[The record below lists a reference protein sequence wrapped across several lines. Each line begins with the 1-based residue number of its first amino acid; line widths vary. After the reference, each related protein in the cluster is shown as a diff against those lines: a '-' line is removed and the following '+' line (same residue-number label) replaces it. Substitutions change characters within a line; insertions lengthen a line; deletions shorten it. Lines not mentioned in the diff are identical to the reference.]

1 VKTLR
6 DLIQR
11 LKWRAL
17 RLNRKE
23 ETCSVLI
30 QALYRSAFGRS
41 ADPAGL
47 AYYLPRLKAG
57 LPLETVARELAG
69 SEEFQTRFG
78 SGRSVDS
85 KFLNDLY
92 RNALGRPPDE
102 AGLDWWLG
110 EGKKGVERFKVL
122 AALASS
128 DQVLKRFGTPDI
140 DSSSDFGI
148 ILTALYRTAFG
159 RPVEK
164 SNLERDVDELRAGTA
179 LVVLADDLVRSIE
192 FQDRHGSDEDLNLSF
207 ITDVYLDGL
216 GRRPDL
222 QSLAYW
228 LSAGR
233 KGATRADLLA
243 AISRSDE
250 AANWPPA
257 GSMDSRTRYQR
268 WISANDTIT
277 TLDRSAILKHLT
289 TITNQ
294 PLISVLVAAVGTTAD
309 LLRLSINS
317 LVAQLYPH
325 WELCIGLPE
334 ASVPELSR
342 MAEDIKRQE
351 PRIRVVLSDV
361 GGETIVA
368 TRSALA
374 IATGEFVTFLMPG
387 DQLPEQALYEVA
399 VALNGNPPPDII
411 YTDSDQIDSRGERF
425 NPHFKPG
432 FDPDLLLSHD
442 YVGNLVV
449 YRQRL
454 LRRVGELRSEFNE
467 AAYHDLILRAAART
481 TADRIAHIPAV
492 LYHQRNQPGTL
503 DGQLPPLPSNDDHRG
518 AVIRDFLNSE
528 GHSAASLVPVPTVPG
543 TFRIVWPLPEGEPL
557 VSIIVPTRDRA
568 ELVSRCVEGI
578 LHRTDYSNF
587 EILIVDN
594 ESRQQASL
602 DLFDILLKQDKRI
615 RILSRP
621 GLFNYSALNN
631 AAAAEARGEV
641 LLLLNN
647 DTEVIGKGWLR
658 ELVSQ
663 AIRPEVGA
671 VGAKL
676 LYENET
682 VQHAGVLLG
691 PKGAAMH
698 IHRFAERS
706 DPGYFGQ
713 LALARTLSAVTGAC
727 LATRHNVYLEVGGL
741 DEVNLPVTFN
751 DVDLC
756 LRIQAHGYR
765 VVWTPFAELFHLES
779 VSRGP
784 DDSDPVKY
792 QRALSEWRYLRKTWK
807 VEMESGDQ
815 FHNPNLQFGW
825 STFEIP
831 SPSGRETPWIP
842 IHLRSLN
849 EK

>member
-11 LKWRAL
+11 LKWRML

-23 ETCSVLI
+23 ETCLVLI

-47 AYYLPRLKAG
+47 TYYLSRLRAG
-57 LPLETVARELAG
+57 LPLENVARELAA

-78 SGRSVDS
+78 SGRSIDT
-85 KFLNDLY
+85 KFLNGLY
-92 RNALGRPPDE
+92 RNALGRPTDE

-110 EGKKGVERFKVL
+110 EGKKGIERFKVL
-122 AALASS
+122 AALANS
-128 DQVLKRFGTPDI
+128 DQVLKRFGAPDF
-140 DSSSDFGI
+140 DSSRNLGT
-148 ILTALYRTAFG
+148 ILSALYRTAFG
-159 RPVEK
+159 RPAGK
-164 SNLERDVDELRAGTA
+164 GDLESGVNQLGAGTA
-179 LVVLADDLVRSIE
+179 LAVLADDLVRSIE
-192 FQDRHGSDEDLNLSF
+192 FQDRHGCDEDLNLSF
-207 ITDVYLDGL
+207 ITDLYLDGL

-228 LSAGR
+228 LSAG
-233 KGATRADLLA
+233 KEGATRADLLA
-243 AISRSDE
+243 AIARSDE
-250 AANWPPA
+250 AADWQPA

-268 WISANDTIT
+268 WISGNDTT
-277 TLDRSAILKHLT
+277 TTVDRSAILKHIT

-294 PLISVLVAAVGTTAD
+294 PLISVIVAAVRSTAD

-317 LVAQLYPH
+317 LMAQLYPH
-325 WELCIGLPE
+325 WELCIVLLE
-334 ASVPELSR
+334 TEPELR
-342 MAEDIKRQE
+342 RLVEDIQRQE
-351 PRIRVVLSDV
+351 SRIRLVLSDA
-361 GGETIVA
+361 EEENIVV
-368 TRSALA
+368 TRCALA
-374 IATGEFVTFLMPG
+374 MSTGEFVTFLMPG
-387 DQLPEQALYEVA
+387 DQLPERALYEVA
-399 VALNGNPPPDII
+399 VVTNENPPPEIV
-411 YTDSDQIDSRGERF
+411 YTDSDQIDPRGERF

-442 YVGNLVV
+442 YIGNLVV
-449 YRQRL
+449 YRQAL
-454 LRRVGELRSEFNE
+454 LQRVGGFRSEFNE
-467 AAYHDLILRAAART
+467 AAYHDLILRASART

-492 LYHQRNQPGTL
+492 LYHQRNESEML
-503 DGQLPPLPSNDDHRG
+503 DGHPPLPSSDDHRG
-518 AVIRDFLNSE
+518 AAIRDFLNAQ
-528 GHSAASLVPVPTVPG
+528 GHSAASLVPVSTVPG
-543 TFRIVWPLPEGEPL
+543 AFRIVWPLPHGEPL

-568 ELVSRCVEGI
+568 ELVSRCLEGI

-602 DLFDILLKQDKRI
+602 ELFDILIKQDDRI

-621 GLFNYSALNN
+621 GPFNYSALNN
-631 AAAAEARGEV
+631 AAAREARGEI

-647 DTEVIGKGWLR
+647 DTEVISGGWLR

-682 VQHAGVLLG
+682 VQHGGVLLG

-727 LATRHNVYLEVGGL
+727 LATRRHVYLEVGGL
-741 DEVNLPVTFN
+741 DEVNLPVAFN

-756 LRIQAHGYR
+756 LRIQARGYR

-784 DDSDPVKY
+784 DDNDPVKY
-792 QRALSEWRYLRKTWK
+792 QRALSELRYLRKTWELK
-807 VEMESGDQ
+807 MESGDQ

-825 STFEIP
+825 NDFEIP
-831 SPSGRETPWIP
+831 SASRRETPWTLV
-842 IHLRSLN
+842 HLRSLN
-849 EK
+849 QK